1 MLSDEESSGKSSFIK
16 YQQQNLYKKH
26 FTGEN
31 NFQGLV
37 YVSTAYANSNRT
49 HSDELLYEKP
59 GSEEDLVA
67 VLKMSDEDAEA
78 ETQK

>member
-1 MLSDEESSGKSSFIK
+1 MTIHKNTFPK
-16 YQQQNLYKKH
+16 ATV
-26 FTGEN
+26 F
-31 NFQGLV
+31 FQALV

-67 VLKMSDEDAEA
+67 VLKMSDQDAEA
-78 ETQK
+78 TTQK